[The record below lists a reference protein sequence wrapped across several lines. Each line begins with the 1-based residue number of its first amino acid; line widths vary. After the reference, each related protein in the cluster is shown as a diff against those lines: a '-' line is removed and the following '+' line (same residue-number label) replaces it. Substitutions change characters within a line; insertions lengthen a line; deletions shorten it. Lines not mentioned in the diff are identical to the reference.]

1 MKRNIIYLVGALL
14 SSAILTFSCS
24 DDDTPTY
31 SDISVDKTDLFIKI
45 ENPTTEVNIISGNG
59 NYRLTIADE
68 NIVTGRLEG
77 NKIFFTGLKN
87 GTTTATITDWTKHS
101 NTINVRVKED
111 FELALDKNELTLIKD
126 VKATEKVSIIS
137 GNGEYKVESSDETI
151 ATATLTENNK
161 IEITAISNGLADIT
175 VTDADGKKVV
185 LKVTAAE
192 HEFKIG
198 DIPEGTWGMREAK
211 NIAILS
217 GNGEYTTASDNE
229 EIATAEIID
238 NNTIKVTGHKEG
250 EATII
255 ITDKMGF
262 TQSFTIN
269 VEFKL
274 ISVTNIDVLEIDETV
289 VLDILSGGSNYTFSI
304 TDGASGFSSNPKIE
318 CIISDDNKK
327 LSIKGLSRGW
337 NQVIKLTDNEVE
349 QSVDI
354 TIQTVDVPFFT
365 ASKRYFINSWFAND
379 MAIAS
384 HEAKDG
390 KERVTMSNK
399 RKIIGTPIDGWR
411 ISFTGGMNAD
421 VNPKENPVLAHIDG
435 SGKEDRF
442 ITITNLRI
450 VKAEDGWY
458 WIKFREEGL
467 NFDSYMVLKP

>member
-14 SSAILTFSCS
+14 SSAILTLSCS

-45 ENPTTEVNIISGNG
+45 ENPTTEVNITNGNG

-111 FELALDKNELTLIKD
+111 FELALEKNELTLIKD
-126 VKATEKVSIIS
+126 LKATEQISITS
-137 GNGEYKVESSDETI
+137 GNGGYKVESSDETI
-151 ATATLTENNK
+151 ATAILTENNK
-161 IEITAISNGLADIT
+161 VEISVISNGFVDVT
-175 VTDADGKKVV
+175 VTDADGNKEVI
-185 LKVTAAE
+185 KVTAAE

-211 NIAILS
+211 NIAILT
-217 GNGEYTTASDNE
+217 GNGEYTTAIDNE

-238 NNTIKVTGHKEG
+238 DNIIKVTGHTEG
-250 EATII
+250 EATIT

-274 ISVTNIDVLEIDETV
+274 ISVTNINELEINETV
-289 VLDILSGGSNYTFSI
+289 VLDILSGGSNYTLSI

-337 NQVIKLTDNEVE
+337 SQVIKLTDNDVE
-349 QSVDI
+349 QSVNI
-354 TIQTVDVPFFT
+354 TIQTVDVPFFS
-365 ASKRYFINSWFAND
+365 ASKRYFISSWFAND
-379 MAIAS
+379 MEIAS
-384 HEAKDG
+384 HETKDG

-399 RKIIGTPIDGWR
+399 RKYIGTPIDGWR

-421 VNPKENPVLAHIDG
+421 VNPKENPVLAHIDS

-450 VKAEDGWY
+450 VKVEDGWY